1 MHFAGPGR
9 PVLWEALHT
18 RDDTFVVNQE
28 RTFQARKRDARESEL
43 LVGIERAGSVV
54 AEPLHPIPVPEQDW
68 LYRGRPLRRIVAGLG
83 LRCDRNR
90 RGGAVQHQRG
100 AEQGQA
106 SPTASRLRDKART
119 WSSMA
124 ANRPVEKTDDARPHF
139 QKW

>member
-68 LYRGRPLRRIVAGLG
+68 LYRGRPLRRIVASL
-83 LRCDRNR
+83 
-90 RGGAVQHQRG
+90 
-100 AEQGQA
+100 
-106 SPTASRLRDKART
+106 ASRP
-119 WSSMA
+119 A
-124 ANRPVEKTDDARPHF
+124 ALIWTALHERMPHF
-139 QKW
+139 PVFDQLSQQPSVF